1 MMKKLV
7 VLIILIF
14 AFGFQVSATDVY
26 EDTVNN
32 SDIKQIEGVLPDEVK
47 DFFEKNE
54 IDITDANWNK
64 NLTVRSVFSHIWSF
78 FQSGGHAPF
87 RAFCSIIAVMIL
99 AAATRAF
106 TLENSELAKS
116 LNFIFSLIVSLTVV
130 DGAIGI
136 IKAAVA
142 AIKGTG
148 TFMLSFVPIYSG
160 IILLSGKPTAAGVAG
175 GLLLLAAEIIVE
187 MAAFV
192 IVPLMCA
199 YFGLGLSSGVSP
211 LIRDSSL
218 SVAVKNIAL
227 WILALTFTAFA
238 GLLSLQTTLTA
249 AADTVGVKT
258 AKFFVASFVPV
269 AGPALSEA
277 LTTVTASMDLIKS
290 SVGLYAVVAIVLIL
304 LPLIFEMFLWRVVIA
319 LSKAVAN
326 ILSVNAAAV
335 LRAVD
340 SLLALLL
347 GMILFVGA
355 LFIISISVLIKNG

>member
-1 MMKKLV
+1 MMKKIV
-7 VLIILIF
+7 VILALIF
-14 AFGFQVSATDVY
+14 IFSIPVSATDIY
-26 EDTVNN
+26 KETV
-32 SDIKQIEGVLPDEVK
+32 DEADVEQIEDFLPDEVK
-47 DFFEKNE
+47 EFFKKNE
-54 IDITDANWNK
+54 IDITDAKWNE
-64 NLTVRSVFSHIWSF
+64 NLTAKSVFSHIWAF

-87 RAFCSIIAVMIL
+87 RALCSIIAVMIL

-106 TLENSELAKS
+106 TLENSELGGS
-116 LNFIFSLIVSLTVV
+116 LNFIFSLIVSLTLV
-130 DGAIGI
+130 DGVIGI

-199 YFGLGLSSGVSP
+199 YFGLGLSSSVSP

-218 SVAVKNIAL
+218 SVAVKNVAL

-277 LTTVTASMDLIKS
+277 LTTVSASMDLIKS
-290 SVGLYAVVAIVLIL
+290 SVGLYAVVAIILIL
-304 LPLIFEMFLWRVVIA
+304 LPLIIEIFLWRVMIVF
-319 LSKAVAN
+319 SKAAAN
-326 ILSVNAAAV
+326 ILSVNTAAV
-335 LRAVD
+335 LKAVD

-355 LFIISISVLIKNG
+355 LFIICISVLIKNG